1 MRLSFNQTYAVNVAA
16 IGKAQERLQMAS
28 AKLEKQAKILTP
40 ADDPS
45 GAARVAALDQQI
57 DSTGQFQVNSNMLSN
72 SLDVEEAVLRSIQSS
87 IQRAKTLTIS
97 MGNGSNSQTERAA
110 IAGELANVRA
120 EIFDLMNQRDSNGG
134 YLFSGFNEKTQSY
147 EYNESTGYY
156 DFKGDEGQK
165 FLQVSTSVTVAANDS
180 GKNIFETVDA
190 RNKAINITT
199 AGGISSAVV
208 EVSSQSI
215 FDGFYN
221 QKYDGVTAAN
231 NDYRVS
237 FTAPDQY
244 AITLQSGAPLVPAV
258 GGTVLP
264 GEAINF
270 NGLKIDHT
278 GTFPGQIDFSL
289 KPPAKSNILNT
300 LTDLIDA
307 VLVDQLEPD
316 QLKSVLVDTSV
327 QIDRAALKVGEATSV
342 LGGRQ
347 NLISSIAG
355 SLEDLKIANV
365 EYRADIYE
373 LDLVQG
379 ITELTKQETQ
389 LQVVQSTFTKVTQLS
404 LFDYIR

>member
-28 AKLEKQAKILTP
+28 AKLEKQARILTP

-72 SLDVEEAVLRSIQSS
+72 SLNVEETVLRSIQSS
-87 IQRAKTLTIS
+87 MLQAKTLVIS
-97 MGNGSNSQTERAA
+97 LGNGSNSQTEREA
-110 IAGELANVRA
+110 IASQLANVRA
-120 EIFDLMNQRDSNGG
+120 EIYDLMNQRDSNGG

-165 FLQVSTSVTVAANDS
+165 FLQVSTSVTIAANDS
-180 GKNIFETVDA
+180 GKNIFETVEA
-190 RNKAINITT
+190 RNKPINV
-199 AGGISSAVV
+199 AVGGGITQAKV

-215 FDGFYN
+215 FDGFYT

-244 AITLQSGAPLVPAV
+244 AITLQSGAPLAPPVA
-258 GGTVLP
+258 GTVLP
-264 GEAINF
+264 GQAVNF
-270 NGLKIDHT
+270 NGLKIDNS

-289 KPPAKSNILNT
+289 KPPSKSNVLNT
-300 LTDLIDA
+300 LTDVVNAVLRDKLQPEQLKEVLIDTT
-307 VLVDQLEPD
+307 VQLE
-316 QLKSVLVDTSV
+316 
-327 QIDRAALKVGEATSV
+327 RASLKVGETVSA

-347 NLISSIAG
+347 NLITSISG
-355 SLEDLKIANV
+355 SLEDLKLANV

>member
-72 SLDVEEAVLRSIQSS
+72 SLDVEETVLRSIQSS
-87 IQRAKTLTIS
+87 MQQAKTLVIS
-97 MGNGSNSQTERAA
+97 LGNGANSQTERAA
-110 IAGELANVRA
+110 IAGQLANVRA

-180 GKNIFETVDA
+180 GKNIFETVEA
-190 RNKAINITT
+190 RNKAINISVG
-199 AGGISSAVV
+199 GGITQAKV
-208 EVSSQSI
+208 EVASQSI

-244 AITLQSGAPLVPAV
+244 AVTLQSGAPLVPPV

-264 GEAINF
+264 GESINF
-270 NGLKIDHT
+270 NGLKIDNT

-289 KPPAKSNILNT
+289 KPPSKSNVLNT
-300 LTDLIDA
+300 LTDVVNAVLRDQLDPEQLKEVLIDTT
-307 VLVDQLEPD
+307 VQL
-316 QLKSVLVDTSV
+316 
-327 QIDRAALKVGEATSV
+327 DRASLKVGEAVSA

-347 NLISSIAG
+347 NLITSISG